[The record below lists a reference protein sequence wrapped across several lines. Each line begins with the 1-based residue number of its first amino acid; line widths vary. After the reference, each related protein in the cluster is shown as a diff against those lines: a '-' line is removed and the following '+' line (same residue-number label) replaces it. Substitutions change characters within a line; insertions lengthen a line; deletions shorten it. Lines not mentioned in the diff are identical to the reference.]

1 MLGNSLI
8 GEYDAYKSGHGL
20 NNASLRALIADT
32 DAWEV
37 VTFVDNPE
45 DVPISYMQPN

>member
-1 MLGNSLI
+1 
-8 GEYDAYKSGHGL
+8 
-20 NNASLRALIADT
+20 LIAET

-45 DVPISYMQPN
+45 DVPIRYMQPN